1 MATTT
6 NSTLGKIRFDM
17 ILLLSLLR
25 LIILQELAFYTGFEY
40 LVHAKNMPID
50 ANVGIMPHILNSYIN
65 YTAMMP
71 Y

>member
-1 MATTT
+1 
-6 NSTLGKIRFDM
+6 M